1 MEIQSL
7 RGSDKFGTWIL
18 TAFIPMFHTL
28 GHFAAVYLGL
38 LRSILMGPMASAL
51 SGGGATK
58 ASPAKADDAKKARRD
73 EKAWLSVPSS
83 DT

>member
-1 MEIQSL
+1 
-7 RGSDKFGTWIL
+7 
-18 TAFIPMFHTL
+18 
-28 GHFAAVYLGL
+28 
-38 LRSILMGPMASAL
+38 MGPMASAL